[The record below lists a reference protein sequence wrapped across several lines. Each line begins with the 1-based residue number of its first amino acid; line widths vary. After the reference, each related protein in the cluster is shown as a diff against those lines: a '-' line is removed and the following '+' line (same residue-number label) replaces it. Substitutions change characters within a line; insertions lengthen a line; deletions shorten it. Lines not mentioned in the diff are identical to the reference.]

1 MANRKG
7 GVNLTNSNKLRAK
20 IRENGFTQ
28 KEVAEKIGISL
39 QSLSYKI
46 NNKIEFIASE
56 MERLFNL
63 LDITDKVSYFFYS
76 SNSQNG

>member
-1 MANRKG
+1 M
-7 GVNLTNSNKLRAK
+7 TNSNKLRAK

-46 NNKIEFIASE
+46 NNKIEFRASE
-56 MERLFNL
+56 MERLCNL
-63 LDITDKVSYFFYS
+63 LDITDKDSYFFYS